1 MLIDMYLK
9 VEEEVV
15 FCGGAVGK
23 SGEVSTKSSIED
35 LLSKNLVQE
44 YKQGYENKKMWMG
57 DFLRKGSESLFVTVP
72 PRKSFAARWRPCS
85 RRSPQT
91 SARYLPC
98 TIQYNTFY
106 NNFPKLTQRG
116 KRFLPDLVV
125 MGSVKAQWC
134 FESWSKYITHWVSS
148 T

>member
-1 MLIDMYLK
+1 MLSDMYLK

-57 DFLRKGSESLFVTVP
+57 DFLKKGSDSLFFYSPT
-72 PRKSFAARWRPCS
+72 SEII
-85 RRSPQT
+85 RSTLAP
-91 SARYLPC
+91 L
-98 TIQYNTFY
+98 
-106 NNFPKLTQRG
+106 
-116 KRFLPDLVV
+116 
-125 MGSVKAQWC
+125 
-134 FESWSKYITHWVSS
+134 
-148 T
+148 

>member
-1 MLIDMYLK
+1 MLIDIYLK

-57 DFLRKGSESLFVTVP
+57 DFLKKGSDSLFFYSPTHIGSIENLRLFLHKFL
-72 PRKSFAARWRPCS
+72 RKN
-85 RRSPQT
+85 
-91 SARYLPC
+91 L
-98 TIQYNTFY
+98 
-106 NNFPKLTQRG
+106 
-116 KRFLPDLVV
+116 
-125 MGSVKAQWC
+125 
-134 FESWSKYITHWVSS
+134 
-148 T
+148 